1 MGFSVYV
8 CFVSLFVHYGMI
20 LYLSISRRRFLPSGK
35 VAGTLPFI
43 LIGGEI
49 IQTVFKDL
57 GDEELRKIAFEMA
70 RYHHEKYNGKG
81 YPDGLAGEQIPL
93 HARIMA
99 IADVFDAVSQKRC
112 YRDAMPV
119 DECFEIIEKG
129 AGTDFDPVLAKL
141 FLDARDEV
149 IELMRANECKED

>member
-49 IQTVFKDL
+49 IQTVCKDL

-70 RYHHEKYNGKG
+70 RYHHEKYNGQG
-81 YPDGLAGEQIPL
+81 YPDKLKGSEIPL
-93 HARIMA
+93 EARIMA
-99 IADVFDAVSQKRC
+99 LADVFDALVSKRC
-112 YRDAMPV
+112 YKDTFSYDKA
-119 DECFEIIEKG
+119 FSIIQESLG
-129 AGTDFDPVLAKL
+129 SHFDPKL
-141 FLDARDEV
+141 GKIFIDSREKFEMLYSR
-149 IELMRANECKED
+149 I